1 MTIEEAWALRAESAL
16 LMEKVARAFPC
27 HRCDG
32 IGERYPGHPCMECYG
47 TGIQIPNEEE
57 VECASD

>member
-1 MTIEEAWALRAESAL
+1 MTIEEAWALRAEAAL

>member
-1 MTIEEAWALRAESAL
+1 MTVEEAWALRAEAAL

-32 IGERYPGHPCMECYG
+32 IGEHCPGRPCVECDG

-57 VECASD
+57 

>member
-32 IGERYPGHPCMECYG
+32 IGERYPGHHWDPCVECYG
-47 TGIQIPNEEE
+47 TGIQIPSEEE
-57 VECASD
+57 